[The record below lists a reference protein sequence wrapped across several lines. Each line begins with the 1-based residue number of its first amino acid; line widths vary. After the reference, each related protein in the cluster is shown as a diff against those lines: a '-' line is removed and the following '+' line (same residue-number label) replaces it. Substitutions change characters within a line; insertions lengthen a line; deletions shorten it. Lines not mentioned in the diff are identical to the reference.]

1 MVINTVDEDL
11 QESNDSD
18 WALSAGSDSIA
29 GVENRQGNYR
39 IAAGNGSAAG
49 QSGVDHWI
57 IPSCEDLKGIR
68 RRLLVGVECVLTVE
82 RIGRM
87 GSRVD
92 QALHTIGR
100 VARASEI
107 LAHQPD

>member
-1 MVINTVDEDL
+1 VVINTVDEDL

-18 WALSAGSDSIA
+18 RGLSAGTDGIA
-29 GVENRQGNYR
+29 GVDSRQGNYR
-39 IAAGNGSAAG
+39 VAAGNESAAG
-49 QSGVDHWI
+49 QSSFDHWI

-68 RRLLVGVECVLTVE
+68 RRLLVGVEFVFTVE
-82 RIGRM
+82 RIGRAS
-87 GSRVD
+87 SRVD